1 MKTTKKQKKEKKNK
15 KKNSLKHQ
23 AIDPVLN
30 KKFHVNKITDASQ
43 KQLDWSCK
51 DHWRQLWSHGT
62 GQQICRKQKVQGQV
76 PDAVQKV

>member
-43 KQLDWSCK
+43 KQLD
-51 DHWRQLWSHGT
+51 
-62 GQQICRKQKVQGQV
+62 
-76 PDAVQKV
+76 